1 MANQEEKPKQWFIVQ
16 TFSNYEN
23 KAKLALEQRIA
34 TSERADA
41 FEEIYIP
48 TETVVETRD
57 GKRRER
63 TEKFYKGY
71 IFVKMLLDDETWHI
85 VKDTPKIV
93 GFVGGTQRRPMP
105 VPESEVKG
113 IEAKIEEGTLR
124 AEAAYRFQ
132 QGDKV
137 RVVEGNFAEFTGTI
151 DEVNEEKSKLKVF
164 VEIFGRPTAVE
175 FDFSQVKVVE

>member
-1 MANQEEKPKQWFIVQ
+1 MAEEQQQRNWYIVQ

-34 TSERADA
+34 ASGREDA

-48 TETVVETRD
+48 TETVVEVKN

-63 TEKFYKGY
+63 TKKFYKGY
-71 IFVKMLLDDETWHI
+71 IFVKMVLDDETWHI
-85 VKDTPKIV
+85 VKDTPKVV
-93 GFVGGTQRRPMP
+93 GFVGGTQRKPSP

-113 IEAKIEEGTLR
+113 IEEKIEEGTLR
-124 AEAAYRFQ
+124 AEPTYAFQ

-137 RVVEGNFAEFTGTI
+137 RIIEGNFADFTGTVE
-151 DEVNEEKSKLKVF
+151 EVNEEKEKLKVF
-164 VEIFGRPTAVE
+164 VEIFGRPTSVE
-175 FDFSQVKVVE
+175 FDFDQVEEAE

>member
-1 MANQEEKPKQWFIVQ
+1 MANQDEKKKEWFIVQ

-23 KAKLALEQRIA
+23 KVKQALEQRIA
-34 TSERADA
+34 SSRRAGD

-48 TETVVETRD
+48 TETVVETKN

-63 TEKFYKGY
+63 TKKFYKGY
-71 IFVKMLLDDETWHI
+71 IFVKMHLDDETWHI
-85 VKDTPKIV
+85 VKDTPRVV

-113 IEAKIEEGTLR
+113 IEEKIEEGTLR
-124 AEAAYRFQ
+124 TEAAFSFQ

-137 RVVEGNFAEFTGTI
+137 RVIDGNFADFTGTI
-151 DEVNEEKSKLKVF
+151 EEVNEEKEKLKVF
-164 VEIFGRPTAVE
+164 VEIFGRPTSVE
-175 FDFSQVKVVE
+175 FDFDQVESSE

>member
-1 MANQEEKPKQWFIVQ
+1 MANEEQQQKNWYIVQ

-34 TSERADA
+34 ASDRAEA

-48 TETVVETRD
+48 TETVVEVKN

-63 TEKFYKGY
+63 TKKFYKGY

-85 VKDTPKIV
+85 VKDTPKVV
-93 GFVGGTQRRPMP
+93 GFVGGSQRRPMP

-113 IEAKIEEGTLR
+113 IEEKIEEGTLR
-124 AEAAYRFQ
+124 AEPTYAFS

-137 RVVEGNFAEFTGTI
+137 RIVEGNFADFTGTVE
-151 DEVNEEKSKLKVF
+151 EVNEEKQKLKVF
-164 VEIFGRPTAVE
+164 VEIFGRPTSVE
-175 FDFSQVKVVE
+175 FDFDQVEEAE

>member
-1 MANQEEKPKQWFIVQ
+1 MANEEQQKKWYIVQ

-23 KAKLALEQRIA
+23 KAKQALEQRIA
-34 TSERADA
+34 ASDHSEA

-48 TETVVETRD
+48 TETVVEVKN

-63 TEKFYKGY
+63 TKKFYKGY
-71 IFVKMLLDDETWHI
+71 IFVKMMLDDETWHI
-85 VKDTPKIV
+85 VKDTPKVV

-113 IEAKIEEGTLR
+113 IEEKIEEGTLR
-124 AEAAYRFQ
+124 TEPTYSFS

-137 RVVEGNFAEFTGTI
+137 RIIEGNFADFTGTVE
-151 DEVNEEKSKLKVF
+151 EVNEEKEKLKVF
-164 VEIFGRPTAVE
+164 VEIFGRPTSVE
-175 FDFSQVKVVE
+175 FDFDQVEEAE

>member
-1 MANQEEKPKQWFIVQ
+1 MSNKEQKKEWYIVN

-34 TSERADA
+34 ASGREEA

-48 TETVVETRD
+48 TETVVEVKN

-63 TEKFYKGY
+63 TKKFYKGY

-85 VKDTPKIV
+85 IKDTPKVI
-93 GFVGGTQRRPMP
+93 GFVGGSQRKPVP

-113 IEAKIEEGTLR
+113 IEEKIEEGTLR
-124 AEAAYRFQ
+124 AEPTYSFS

-137 RVVEGNFAEFTGTI
+137 RITEGNFADFTGTVE
-151 DEVNEEKSKLKVF
+151 DVNPEKEKLKVF
-164 VEIFGRPTAVE
+164 VEIFGRPTSVE
-175 FDFSQVKVVE
+175 FDFDQVEEAD

>member
-1 MANQEEKPKQWFIVQ
+1 MSKKEQKKEWYIVN

-34 TSERADA
+34 ASGRAEA

-48 TETVVETRD
+48 TETIVEVKN

-63 TEKFYKGY
+63 TKKFYKGY

-85 VKDTPKIV
+85 IKDTPKVI
-93 GFVGGTQRRPMP
+93 GFVGGSQRKPMP
-105 VPESEVKG
+105 VPETEVKG
-113 IEAKIEEGTLR
+113 IEEKIEEGTLR
-124 AEAAYRFQ
+124 AEPTYSFS

-137 RVVEGNFAEFTGTI
+137 RITEGNFADFTGTVE
-151 DEVNEEKSKLKVF
+151 DVNPEKEKLKVF
-164 VEIFGRPTAVE
+164 VEIFGRPTSVE
-175 FDFSQVKVVE
+175 FDFDQVEEAD